1 MFPPNNFG
9 CFQWLPT
16 VAYESAGFCLV
27 LSCLLHS
34 SMPAFLWS
42 LCSALDT
49 DEALN
54 PPLSLIQVRP
64 EKQWGEH
71 CTVSFG
77 VFFVE
82 LAMRQCYYCRHSHF
96 MSIALKLC
104 FFFFY
109 TEGSDVQFW
118 DVFSERLLICDEWLC
133 SLCHQPANWSLGLP
147 SFLYIFICLVKL
159 IQHPGFKYHPYTKN
173 SEVDISNQHFDIAN
187 SLRHTS
193 MFNWSGASE
202 QDPVMFLSFCLYTGP
217 AHFRKNSSAS
227 HYLTATILVQVAI
240 IFDLD
245 LRCGLLA
252 GFIVSFLASV

>member
-82 LAMRQCYYCRHSHF
+82 LVMRQCYYCRHGRF

-104 FFFFY
+104 FFFLY
-109 TEGSDVQFW
+109 RGIRCAILRRILWEIAHMW
-118 DVFSERLLICDEWLC
+118 WMAL
-133 SLCHQPANWSLGLP
+133 QPVP
-147 SFLYIFICLVKL
+147 S
-159 IQHPGFKYHPYTKN
+159 
-173 SEVDISNQHFDIAN
+173 
-187 SLRHTS
+187 
-193 MFNWSGASE
+193 ASE
-202 QDPVMFLSFCLYTGP
+202 LKLGFALFSVYLHLLGETYP
-217 AHFRKNSSAS
+217 ASWF
-227 HYLTATILVQVAI
+227 
-240 IFDLD
+240 
-245 LRCGLLA
+245 
-252 GFIVSFLASV
+252 